1 MREVPVGT
9 AIRVR
14 TPASS
19 ANLGPG
25 FDSIGLALGVWD
37 ELSVTVVAEPGLRI
51 EVSGSGADGVPRD
64 ESHLVY
70 RSMARGL
77 REFGVSVPA
86 GLVLAATNA
95 VPHGRGMGS
104 SATAIVSGVAAAQ
117 GLSVCA
123 LAAVDGLPRTPGEL
137 LDIDRDA
144 VNSLAA
150 ELEGHPDNS
159 SATVYGGMT
168 LSWSEEDDLAPA
180 PAGSVG
186 PSTSRDTPD
195 GGQAGESGKLGGR
208 HTATVRLL
216 LHPDLTAVLFVPE
229 ATLATHT
236 ARALLP
242 ERVLL
247 RDAARNSARAAL
259 LVEAATRSPHLLV
272 PATRDWLHQEAR
284 RPSYAASM
292 ALVDELRA
300 QGHAAVI
307 SGAGPSVLVL
317 TTADR
322 ADRVRSTADH
332 VWRRLVPGIPDVGV
346 SVRRG

>member
-1 MREVPVGT
+1 MRQVPVGT

-25 FDSIGLALGVWD
+25 FDSVGLALGVWD
-37 ELSVTVVAEPGLRI
+37 QLDVTVIEQPGLQI
-51 EVSGSGADGVPRD
+51 LVSGSGADGVPRD

-70 RSMARGL
+70 RSMVRGL
-77 REFGVSVPA
+77 RELGVDVPA
-86 GLVLAATNA
+86 GLLVEAANA

-123 LAAVDGLPRTPGEL
+123 AAVDAGQALLVGEDV
-137 LDIDRDA
+137 DIDLDA
-144 VNSLAA
+144 VNSLAS
-150 ELEGHPDNS
+150 ELEGHPDNA
-159 SATVYGGMT
+159 SATVFGGMT
-168 LSWSEEDDLAPA
+168 LSWSEQDDLPSAV
-180 PAGSVG
+180 VG
-186 PSTSRDTPD
+186 ET
-195 GGQAGESGKLGGR
+195 GEVSGR
-208 HTATVRLL
+208 QTATVRLP
-216 LHPDLTAVLFVPE
+216 LHPDVRAVVFVPE

-259 LVEAATRSPHLLV
+259 LVEAATRRPELLV
-272 PATRDWLHQEAR
+272 AATRDWLHQQAR

-292 ALVDELRA
+292 DLVDRLRA
-300 QGHAAVI
+300 QGHAAAI

-317 TTADR
+317 TTNERIEQVQSGD
-322 ADRVRSTADH
+322 DGL
-332 VWRRLVPGIPDVGV
+332 WRRLVPGIPEQGVRVGV
-346 SVRRG
+346 R